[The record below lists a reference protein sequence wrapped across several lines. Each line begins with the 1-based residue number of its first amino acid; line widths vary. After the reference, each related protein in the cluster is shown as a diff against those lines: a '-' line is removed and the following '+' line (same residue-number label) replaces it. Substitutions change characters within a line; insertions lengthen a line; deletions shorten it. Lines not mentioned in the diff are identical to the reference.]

1 MNERIKN
8 NMKKKSKFTILL
20 FLIFA
25 ILSSTSIFILQ
36 NKMLDN
42 AQIMGQEVA
51 KSFAVAEN
59 ANIYAYELLLKNA
72 SQLLESQME
81 SETNISEIQK
91 WMENYSAY
99 IKDNLNSK
107 AVDMYASINGKIVAA
122 NYWEGDDTFDPT
134 KTEWYKGA
142 LEANGKLSYTD
153 AYMDAVTGDYV
164 ITLSQK
170 IPNSDC
176 VLAIDLYPQYFK
188 SWATMESLPENSSF
202 FLCDT
207 SGTLIYYETISGIE
221 IENVQEY
228 VDNLNVSLE
237 KGEFDDPK
245 SFIYDQQGQKR
256 GVYYNIAENG
266 WTTIITIPYEYLLN
280 DLSDIIFLYASIFI
294 IFIII
299 TFLMYIRESKLN
311 KQVELTNE
319 TVRVLGN
326 SYYAIYRI
334 NFQTEKYTML
344 KSSDYMRSKLN
355 VTGNYEDFL
364 KSLGEVIE
372 KNAYQDFIKSFSIES
387 IQNLVKRKV
396 RDYGG
401 DFLRL
406 FNGEYKWVNV
416 RLLFDESLDLDEA
429 ILCFREVDEEK
440 QKQLQ
445 HIKLLEESLEAIQ
458 HNTDQ
463 KNLFFS
469 NMSHDMRTPLNAIIG
484 MSELAENHLS
494 DPEKTGDYLRKIN
507 TSSKHLL
514 ELINNILEV
523 SKFEQGKMKIE
534 SKPFFIKESVD
545 ECVDIFKIQA
555 ARENKIFKTHYN
567 IKNNSVSGDLFRIQ
581 QILNNLLSNAFKFTH
596 ENDTI
601 SISVTQLDSEDFSKY
616 KIVVED
622 TGVGMS
628 KDFLKKIFIPFERE
642 TRFGAKNINGTG
654 LGMPIVYNI
663 VLQMG
668 GSIYVESDLGK
679 GSKFTVVLPLDIK
692 THTENKIIKQD
703 KNENTNFDL
712 SGKNILI
719 AEDNE
724 LNMEIAS
731 EVLEMKG
738 INITKAWNG
747 KEAFEIFKHS
757 EEGTFDAILMD
768 MQMPE
773 MNGCEATTAIRALNR
788 EDAKNIPIIAV
799 TANAFTE
806 DIAATTKAGMN
817 AHISKPIDFDTLEKT
832 LNRYLNR

>member
-1 MNERIKN
+1 
-8 NMKKKSKFTILL
+8 
-20 FLIFA
+20 
-25 ILSSTSIFILQ
+25 
-36 NKMLDN
+36 
-42 AQIMGQEVA
+42 
-51 KSFAVAEN
+51 
-59 ANIYAYELLLKNA
+59 
-72 SQLLESQME
+72 
-81 SETNISEIQK
+81 
-91 WMENYSAY
+91 
-99 IKDNLNSK
+99 
-107 AVDMYASINGKIVAA
+107 
-122 NYWEGDDTFDPT
+122 
-134 KTEWYKGA
+134 
-142 LEANGKLSYTD
+142 
-153 AYMDAVTGDYV
+153 
-164 ITLSQK
+164 
-170 IPNSDC
+170 
-176 VLAIDLYPQYFK
+176 
-188 SWATMESLPENSSF
+188 
-202 FLCDT
+202 
-207 SGTLIYYETISGIE
+207 
-221 IENVQEY
+221 
-228 VDNLNVSLE
+228 
-237 KGEFDDPK
+237 
-245 SFIYDQQGQKR
+245 
-256 GVYYNIAENG
+256 
-266 WTTIITIPYEYLLN
+266 
-280 DLSDIIFLYASIFI
+280 
-294 IFIII
+294 
-299 TFLMYIRESKLN
+299 
-311 KQVELTNE
+311 
-319 TVRVLGN
+319 
-326 SYYAIYRI
+326 
-334 NFQTEKYTML
+334 
-344 KSSDYMRSKLN
+344 
-355 VTGNYEDFL
+355 
-364 KSLGEVIE
+364 
-372 KNAYQDFIKSFSIES
+372 
-387 IQNLVKRKV
+387 
-396 RDYGG
+396 
-401 DFLRL
+401 
-406 FNGEYKWVNV
+406 
-416 RLLFDESLDLDEA
+416 
-429 ILCFREVDEEK
+429 
-440 QKQLQ
+440 
-445 HIKLLEESLEAIQ
+445 
-458 HNTDQ
+458 
-463 KNLFFS
+463 
-469 NMSHDMRTPLNAIIG
+469 MRTPLNAIIG

-738 INITKAWNG
+738 INVTKAWNG